1 MTDDVS
7 INKVMDAL
15 RQWTDE
21 KVHSPSLLVS
31 IDNGTFHLG
40 YYVGMGSSDSA
51 SIDKFSPLYKTTIE
65 QLFREGQLQ
74 ASGRVFTLYP
84 GSERFKKLTFKT

>member
-1 MTDDVS
+1 MSDDVS
-7 INKVMDAL
+7 VNKVMNTL

-21 KVHSPSLLVS
+21 RVNSPSLLVS
-31 IDNGTFHLG
+31 IDDGSFHLG
-40 YYVGMGSSDSA
+40 HYVGMGSSDSA
-51 SIDKFSPLYKTTIE
+51 SIDKYSPLYKSAIE

-84 GSERFKKLTFKT
+84 GSDRFKRLIFRK

>member
-1 MTDDVS
+1 MSDDVS
-7 INKVMDAL
+7 VNKVMNTL

-21 KVHSPSLLVS
+21 RVNSPSLLVS
-31 IDNGTFHLG
+31 IDDGSFHLG
-40 YYVGMGSSDSA
+40 HYVGMGSYDSA
-51 SIDKFSPLYKTTIE
+51 SIDKYSPLYKSTIE
-65 QLFREGQLQ
+65 QLFLKDKLQ

>member
-21 KVHSPSLLVS
+21 KGHSPSLLVS
-31 IDNGTFHLG
+31 VDNGSFHLG

-51 SIDKFSPLYKTTIE
+51 SIDKFPPLYKTTIE
-65 QLFREGQLQ
+65 QLFLKDKLQ